1 MSDTSVKG
9 REVLLKRPPM
19 TIFSLFSDLSLLVQ
33 NVPEEYG
40 KDDGQSFLPFT
51 ISFFMDP
58 VGIDSTLFHI
68 ELTAELNFMMKMMI
82 GNKLQEMVDS
92 ITDQIE
98 KAINSLA
105 AGQSVDFSDIKPP
118 VSFS

>member
-40 KDDGQSFLPFT
+40 GRIQADKDS
-51 ISFFMDP
+51 
-58 VGIDSTLFHI
+58 VHI
-68 ELTAELNFMMKMMI
+68 EYKGIKFGIVVDRREPFSLVSRSRWWCSRMTA
-82 GNKLQEMVDS
+82 
-92 ITDQIE
+92 
-98 KAINSLA
+98 SLSCRSRYRSSWILSA
-105 AGQSVDFSDIKPP
+105 
-118 VSFS
+118 

>member
-40 KDDGQSFLPFT
+40 GTRIVYIL
-51 ISFFMDP
+51 
-58 VGIDSTLFHI
+58 STRAL
-68 ELTAELNFMMKMMI
+68 
-82 GNKLQEMVDS
+82 S
-92 ITDQIE
+92 
-98 KAINSLA
+98 
-105 AGQSVDFSDIKPP
+105 SVLS
-118 VSFS
+118 